1 MVTADPE
8 RAAKTEPYTA
18 DDRAPW
24 QRARELLD
32 AGHSWPAVKQ
42 CMFADFRARITFANL
57 LEDEDMAWLAD
68 SALYSTIAD
77 VEDTWI
83 DGQEAEVILD
93 ELVRRS
99 EFPLPVAPRT
109 G

>member
-8 RAAKTEPYTA
+8 RAAKTEPYLA
-18 DDRAPW
+18 DDPAPW

-32 AGHSWPAVKQ
+32 AGHSWPAVRQ
-42 CMFADFRARITFANL
+42 CMFADFRARTTFASML
-57 LEDEDMAWLAD
+57 DDEDMAWLAD
-68 SALYSTIAD
+68 SAFYSTIAD

-83 DGQEAEVILD
+83 DGQEAEAILD
-93 ELVRRS
+93 ELERRNG
-99 EFPLPVAPRT
+99 FPLPVAPRA